1 MPAEKLSFPPPLP
14 LSASRVHQQCDYNR
28 LIGVI
33 FGAFFFFFSGKSFA
47 QCDVDIHFH
56 GRECRPPG

>member
-1 MPAEKLSFPPPLP
+1 MLAEKLSFPPPLP
-14 LSASRVHQQCDYNR
+14 LSAPRVHQQCDYNR
-28 LIGVI
+28 LISMI
-33 FGAFFFFFSGKSFA
+33 FGAFFFSGKSFA